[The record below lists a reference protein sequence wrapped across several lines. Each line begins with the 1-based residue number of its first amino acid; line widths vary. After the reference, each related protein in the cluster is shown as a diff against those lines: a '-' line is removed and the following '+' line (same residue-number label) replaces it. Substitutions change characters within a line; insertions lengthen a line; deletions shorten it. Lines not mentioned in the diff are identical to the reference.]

1 VTCYHA
7 IFPVVLNCKMHSF
20 HMYKRQ
26 DIVFLGLDDLA
37 GKSSDLL
44 PIYRVSRPIYRVSR
58 FIDLLVTQFDSPT

>member
-1 VTCYHA
+1 
-7 IFPVVLNCKMHSF
+7 
-20 HMYKRQ
+20 MYKRQ